1 MIEETT
7 LEIDEYF
14 EGLPPYL
21 QLAIKKGSVATV
33 RAHLNPEHNKN
44 AILCKAAY
52 LGHLDIVKLLVE
64 EFDTNIRAFGD
75 YVLEVSMMEYHSDI
89 YGYFNEIV
97 GEQEENNE
105 GDPGDEPTFPSF
117 DFDFD
122 EDDEEEEEIKPE
134 EKEKND
140 TDWKQTLLDAIP
152 INRHPLDDSDSEFI
166 QALEKSVETLEQL
179 VEIYPEDD
187 GLFYVQCYMKIF
199 EPLVTDQHTEDAE
212 EICRFF
218 KTRRDAPQFVR
229 ARLHRYLQSIEVK
242 DNHFTMETKSKELHA
257 INRIRLSGFKAS
269 HSEYYKLASD
279 IIYSHYERE
288 LNGDTVLYLARDG
301 KQPEDFKKVTWYDE
315 ASLRRHH
322 RSLERGPHVPF
333 IGKILRQPS
342 QKPKIIIEDE
352 AVFDELQDNFPNF
365 KEVIRF
371 YKAQFRLLEE
381 TNKFRVNPI
390 LLLGSPGIGKS
401 LFTKKLAEAL
411 QTSMTYVDISSATTG
426 RLLSGGSSTWNDAK
440 QGKILEAMVES
451 STVNP
456 IVVLDEIENPVR
468 E

>member
-1 MIEETT
+1 M
-7 LEIDEYF
+7 
-14 EGLPPYL
+14 
-21 QLAIKKGSVATV
+21 
-33 RAHLNPEHNKN
+33 
-44 AILCKAAY
+44 
-52 LGHLDIVKLLVE
+52 
-64 EFDTNIRAFGD
+64 
-75 YVLEVSMMEYHSDI
+75 
-89 YGYFNEIV
+89 
-97 GEQEENNE
+97 
-105 GDPGDEPTFPSF
+105 
-117 DFDFD
+117 
-122 EDDEEEEEIKPE
+122 
-134 EKEKND
+134 
-140 TDWKQTLLDAIP
+140 
-152 INRHPLDDSDSEFI
+152 DDSDSEFI

-456 IVVLDEIENPVR
+456 IVVLDEIEKPVR
-468 E
+468 EDNDPKAPLYQLLEENTAKTFTDEFIDHPIDCSGVIFIACANELEGIPEPLLTRFKVFDIPSPTKEERTSICKKIYNEATRGSALFNPSMSEDLIDSLMIKSLREAKQYINDAVANALLEYTKEELKEMKFNGDMIEVQARHMNLPQQEAKRKFGF